1 VNVDAF
7 KNIRNTAI
15 NRGGFYRDLSNNFVS
30 YVPGNRILIVSFDNA
45 YSPSILENRSPYGFN
60 FIARRG
66 WSSLG
71 VMEKKKNWFR
81 QEDLRDLFDELK
93 ATGFFF
99 QFDKIVFYG
108 ASMGSFGA
116 TVYSS
121 AAPNSTVLIYGPRAT
136 HNHKYF
142 KENGFIEHGDN
153 RYDCV
158 PTGVSNAGEVFLFYD
173 PLNAKDAKHADI
185 FRNLNTELIECRH
198 LGHVVAN
205 EFASMSILKPILEK
219 VVDESLNRTEFY
231 KLFRQRKSS
240 TSYIH
245 KLMMVAI
252 SNGHYFMALKIVMK
266 MTHELESGP
275 ERWKFRRHRK
285 GLRQAINRGGT
296 YNP

>member
-1 VNVDAF
+1 MNVDPF
-7 KNIRNTAI
+7 KNIRDTAI
-15 NRGGFYRDLSNNFVS
+15 DRGGFYHNLSNNFVS
-30 YVPGNRILIVSFDNA
+30 YVPGNKILIVSFDNA
-45 YSPSILENRSPYGFN
+45 YSPSIIENRKPYGYN
-60 FIARRG
+60 FITRRG

-93 ATGFFF
+93 TSGFFL
-99 QFDKIVFYG
+99 QFDKVVFYG

-116 TVYSS
+116 TAYSS

-142 KENGFIEHGDN
+142 MENGFVEQSEN

-158 PTGVSNAGEVFLFYD
+158 PAGVVSAGKVFLFYD
-173 PLNAKDAKHADI
+173 PINEKDAKHADI
-185 FRNLNTELIECRH
+185 FRNQNTELFECRH

-219 VVDESLNRTEFY
+219 VVDESFDRAEFY
-231 KLFRQRKSS
+231 NLFRQRKSS

-245 KLMMVAI
+245 KLMLAAI
-252 SNGHYFMALKIVMK
+252 AKGHYSMAHKIVMM
-266 MTHELESGP
+266 MTHQLEPGP
-275 ERWKFRRHRK
+275 ARWKFRRHRK